1 LVKKSMESDTLTD
14 TVDLLPPEDQS
25 SVRASRPRSRLV
37 SVDVAALSHRGKVRP
52 NNEDN
57 FLVVRFGRFL
67 ETLSTSL
74 PDGQIP
80 AEFGDTGYGMVVAD
94 GMGGMA
100 GGEVASQLAITLLL
114 TLVLDTPDWIM
125 GRDEADVL
133 EVIRRAG
140 SRFGA
145 VNEAIIEEAR
155 RRPRLAGMGTTLTM
169 AASLGADLVIAHV
182 GDSPVYLFR
191 GGKLRKLTRDHTVA
205 QELADEA
212 NIHVDEVPA
221 RFRHVLTH
229 AIGIEETGSDPD
241 IGRFHLIDGDCLL
254 LCTDGLTDMADEAAI
269 ARELKGADSASAA
282 CKALVDLALKGGG
295 KDNVTV
301 VVARYEI
308 PSA

>member
-1 LVKKSMESDTLTD
+1 MSNTMQSDTVTE
-14 TVDLLPPEDQS
+14 TADLLPPENPAEARS
-25 SVRASRPRSRLV
+25 PGPPSRLV
-37 SVDVAALSHRGKVRP
+37 TVNVAALSHRGKVRP

-67 ETLSTSL
+67 ETMLTSL
-74 PDGQIP
+74 PDGQLP
-80 AEFGDTGYGMVVAD
+80 GEFGDTGFGMVVAD

-100 GGEVASQLAITLLL
+100 GGKVASRLAVTLLL
-114 TLVLDTPDWIM
+114 NLVLDTPDWIM
-125 GRDEADVL
+125 GRDEADAE
-133 EVIRRAG
+133 EVIRRAV

-169 AASLGADLVIAHV
+169 AASLGTDLVIAHV
-182 GDSPVYLFR
+182 GDSPVYLAR

-212 NIHVDEVPA
+212 NVHIDEVPA

-229 AIGIEETGSDPD
+229 AIGIPETGSEPE
-241 IGRFHLIDGDCLL
+241 IGRFRLESGDRLL
-254 LCTDGLTDMADEAAI
+254 LCTDGLTDMADDTAI
-269 ARELKGADSASAA
+269 DEELKREASAEA
-282 CKALVDLALKGGG
+282 SCKALIDLALKGGG

-301 VVARYEI
+301 VVACYDI
-308 PSA
+308 PST